1 MTRFWKGDVMA
12 SNTQREQVGDPRA
25 RWRRLPAEP
34 ARYVEE
40 THVDGSSSS
49 YTVPAVDPTQDFIR
63 LYG

>member
-1 MTRFWKGDVMA
+1 MS
-12 SNTQREQVGDPRA
+12 SNSDREQHVDPRA

-40 THVDGSSSS
+40 THIDGSSSS
-49 YTVPAVDPTQDFIR
+49 FTVPAVDPIQDFIR